1 MEGFQDR
8 ADGVVQGDGAAV
20 RAAHRAI
27 GGGERAEEPVHFGA
41 VQAGVDLDS
50 RAAGDRGADAT
61 AQIVERGA
69 AQFCFADFQDFE
81 QDFFE
86 KVTADR
92 YVISGDGKHGNPS
105 IAALQWLSAARSGEK
120 YEAYLTNRKLKENLT
135 KPLDEFLKAEAKAAP
150 EHRYLFRDEKAL
162 SISVEA

>member
-1 MEGFQDR
+1 MLLT
-8 ADGVVQGDGAAV
+8 GDA
-20 RAAHRAI
+20 
-27 GGGERAEEPVHFGA
+27 GGDFILKGLES
-41 VQAGVDLDS
+41 AGLLQNGKIHVDLLKVQHHGS
-50 RAAGDRGADAT
+50 RHS
-61 AQIVERGA
+61 V
-69 AQFCFADFQDFE
+69 E